1 MGLASCS
8 PPEGDVA
15 PRRPAVVGGAPEVAP
30 RRSAV
35 VGGAAE
41 AGDPAVVAILAR
53 RVECEGASPTLLC
66 TGTLVAPRAV
76 LAAAHCLDAFGPEGA
91 YEIVFG
97 PSADGPGVY
106 ARRALAHPDYDAAT
120 HEHDLAVFELA
131 GDAPAAPAALPGAG
145 FAIAADAPARV
156 VGFGETRRPDQ
167 PAGVKRGGLTR
178 VTTVTE
184 GAFEAAASPAMSCSG
199 DSGGP
204 VFVAGAAGEVLAGVT
219 ASGDPAC
226 KERAFNVRVDAH
238 LDFITARLAEIT
250 ARPASAPSIAPGAVC
265 AGACATGDDCPAGLR
280 CEADFSGRKRCTLPG
295 AGVGSL
301 GAICQGDAGC
311 AVGDRCVRAGDG
323 LCACFHPC
331 DALGAP
337 DPGDG
342 GSNSGGD
349 RGGAAGLGAA
359 SPDANGEADGCALVH
374 PPSPRGLAAW
384 PFVAGLGLLRRRSSQ
399 RARGRPLRGRT
410 LPRRARARGRCLR
423 PSRRGTGRP
432 APPDRAERPASARRR

>member
-1 MGLASCS
+1 VGLAACS
-8 PPEGDVA
+8 PPEG
-15 PRRPAVVGGAPEVAP
+15 GVAP

-35 VGGAAE
+35 VGGAPE

-66 TGTLVAPRAV
+66 TGTLVSPRAV

-97 PSADGPGVY
+97 PSVDGPGVY

-131 GDAPAAPAALPGAG
+131 GDAPAAPAALPGEG
-145 FAIAADAPARV
+145 FALAADAPARV

-178 VTTVTE
+178 VTTVTD
-184 GAFEAAASPAMSCSG
+184 GAFEAAPSPAMSCSG

-219 ASGDPAC
+219 ASGDAAC

-238 LDFITARLAEIT
+238 LDFITARLAEIA

-265 AGACATGDDCPAGLR
+265 AAACATGDDCPAGLR
-280 CEADFSGRKRCTLPG
+280 CESDFSGRKRCTLPG

-311 AVGDRCVRAGDG
+311 GVGDRCVRAGDD

-331 DALGAP
+331 DAIGAP
-337 DPGDG
+337 DPGIG
-342 GSNSGGD
+342 GSGGSSG
-349 RGGAAGLGAA
+349 GGAAGPGGS
-359 SPDANGEADGCALVH
+359 SPAPNGEADGCALVRI
-374 PPSPRGLAAW
+374 PSPRGLAGW
-384 PFVAGLGLLRRRSSQ
+384 PFAAGLGLLRRRSS
-399 RARGRPLRGRT
+399 RRGRALRGRT

-432 APPDRAERPASARRR
+432 APPDRAE